1 MTRPAP
7 WQIVFSLKAFAAAM
21 LALYIAF
28 AADLS
33 NPYWA
38 LTTVYVVSQPYAG
51 AIRSKATF
59 RIVGTLMGAAVGIAL
74 GGLFGAAQLPMIAGL
89 VLWFCFCGYFAISE
103 RSPRNY
109 MFLLGGMTALL
120 VGWPSSAA
128 PAVFATAVARTE
140 EITLG
145 ILCALFVDSIFL
157 PRRIGP
163 VVGTQIR
170 TWFADARTWASAV
183 LAGRTNQTSQDR
195 RKLAADAQQIATMA
209 LHLSFEK
216 PENRTRAR
224 WIDLLLQRMLLLM
237 PVFSSMEDR
246 LSELRRD
253 GRPLPDDVER
263 AIGRFDGWLA
273 DGAAPE
279 ALPELKRTVNAI
291 APRSDATS
299 DWHQILLVSLVD
311 RMREM
316 LNLWGECAMVWEQVK
331 APERPVSRRLRSLG
345 RHRIS
350 GSHNDPWMTAWA
362 LAASLLSFFV
372 AAAFW
377 YMTGWPQGSSA
388 ALMALLM
395 SLFFGAMDDP
405 MPMLRMLIKVLV
417 FATVLDTLYLFV
429 LMPMADSFPVLVLL
443 FAPALIPLGLLASNP
458 ATFMVALMP
467 VAMMQLTSTPMDPSN
482 FSSYVNGMV
491 GTLTG
496 VTIVLVVTGI
506 VKTASAEFSVRRIA
520 KAGWRDIENIA
531 SAKASDR
538 EVRHFTGR
546 MLDRIA
552 LLVPRLATLDA
563 ASSLATHDA
572 LSDLRLGL
580 NLIELQRHRG
590 ELQKPA
596 ADAVSDLLAGVA
608 GHYRALREKQ
618 PVAEADLLPVIDHAL
633 SEASAQEQ
641 TPHKA
646 RIVLTIAGVRRAL
659 FPNAEPYSP
668 PPPESEAIMPMPM
681 AAE

>member
-21 LALYIAF
+21 LALYVSF
-28 AADLS
+28 ALDLA

-51 AIRSKATF
+51 AIRSKAAF
-59 RIVGTLMGAAVGIAL
+59 RIVGTLTGAAVGVAL

-89 VLWFCFCGYFAISE
+89 VLWFCFCGYFAISM

-109 MFLLGGMTALL
+109 VFLLGGMTALL
-120 VGWPSSAA
+120 VGWPSGAE
-128 PAVFATAVARTE
+128 PAVFETALARSE

-145 ILCALFVDSIFL
+145 ILCALFVDSVFL

-163 VVGTQIR
+163 MVGTQIR
-170 TWFADARTWASAV
+170 TWFADARASAKSA
-183 LAGRTNQTSQDR
+183 LAGRTEQRSLDR
-195 RKLAADAQQIATMA
+195 RKLAADAQQIAVMA
-209 LHLSFEK
+209 LHLGYEK
-216 PENRTRAR
+216 PEDRTRAR

-237 PVFSSMEDR
+237 PVFSSIEDR
-246 LSELRRD
+246 LAELRRD
-253 GRPLPDDVER
+253 GRTLPDEVTRTIER
-263 AIGRFDGWLA
+263 LEGWFDA
-273 DGAAPE
+273 GAPTE
-279 ALPELKRTVNAI
+279 ELPELRRTVSSI
-291 APRSDATS
+291 APGSDAAS

-316 LNLWGECAMVWEQVK
+316 LSLWGECAMVWQQVK
-331 APERPVSRRLRSLG
+331 TPERPVSRRLQSLG

-350 GSHNDPWMTAWA
+350 GSHNDQWMTAWA
-362 LAASLLSFFV
+362 LAASLLSFLV
-372 AAAFW
+372 AATFW

-405 MPMLRMLIKVLV
+405 MPMLKMLIKVLV
-417 FATVLDTLYLFV
+417 FATVLDTLYLFI

-467 VAMMQLTSTPMDPSN
+467 VAMMQLTSTPMDPSG
-482 FSSYVNGMV
+482 FGSYVNGMI

-531 SAKASDR
+531 SAKASGR

-552 LLVPRLATLDA
+552 LLVPRLATLDES
-563 ASSLATHDA
+563 SSLATHDA

-580 NLIELQRHRG
+580 NLIELQRHRA
-590 ELQKPA
+590 ELSDA
-596 ADAVSDLLAGVA
+596 ATEAVTDLLAGVA
-608 GHYRALREKQ
+608 AHYRALRLKQ
-618 PVAEADLLPVIDHAL
+618 PVFEADLLSVIDHAL
-633 SEASAQEQ
+633 AEASAQTP
-641 TPHKA
+641 TPHKP

-659 FPNAEPYSP
+659 FPNAAPYSP
-668 PPPESEAIMPMPM
+668 PPPEENAAMSFPM